1 MPRDRKCRG
10 AQNRLQGS
18 HSEGTEGSGTNQPTV
33 HSRKEV
39 ATRALG
45 ALLTFVTLAFTR
57 RGHRGPDLAGS
68 PLDLLF
74 DLFHQQRLTAAEPP
88 GAWCGPGAPFAGL
101 HGPVELQR
109 AAQEGAHAFG
119 PHVQDGVRVAHLFQ
133 VPAEDRTSMAQA
145 SPGFF
150 LSDGG

>member
-1 MPRDRKCRG
+1 MATG
-10 AQNRLQGS
+10 A
-18 HSEGTEGSGTNQPTV
+18 P
-33 HSRKEV
+33 
-39 ATRALG
+39 G
-45 ALLTFVTLAFTR
+45 ALLTFVTLVFTGR
-57 RGHRGPDLAGS
+57 RHRGPDLSGLTKGS

-88 GAWCGPGAPFAGL
+88 GAWRGPGASFAGL

-133 VPAEDRTSMAQA
+133 VPAGRQNQQGSGVSWLLSIRWGLMQTGT
-145 SPGFF
+145 GFLEKQPKTTRLYF
-150 LSDGG
+150 K